1 MRLQRKGLEGV
12 SNSARNH
19 APGDIS
25 TEMTDGVRRS
35 EAARSDASPKGCLTP
50 AAFAERFEGV
60 SRTLW
65 CIAAAVVGDRFAA
78 DDVVQE
84 SAMVALGK
92 LEQFDSNSNFLAW
105 MARIVRFTALNHGRR
120 RKSTHLIDHIDADRS
135 PSGYADARANSSDH
149 AAVTGHGDLLA
160 DQHAFDDRVLAALNT
175 LDPTARACLLLR
187 VVMNRPYRDIALALD
202 IAEGTAMSH
211 VHRSRMTLRA
221 TLSDETASH
230 LSRQGGSHA
239 AH

>member
-1 MRLQRKGLEGV
+1 M
-12 SNSARNH
+12 SNSAREP
-19 APGDIS
+19 AWSDIPP
-25 TEMTDGVRRS
+25 EMTDGARLS

-84 SAMVALGK
+84 SAMIALGK

-105 MARIVRFTALNHGRR
+105 MARIVRFTALNYGRR
-120 RKSTHLIDHIDADRS
+120 RKSTHLIDHLDADRS
-135 PSGYADARANSSDH
+135 PSSYSDGIANSSDH
-149 AAVTGHGDLLA
+149 ASVTGHGHLLA
-160 DQHAFDDRVLAALNT
+160 DQHAFDDRVLTALNA

-211 VHRSRMTLRA
+211 VHRSRMALR
-221 TLSDETASH
+221 TMLSSKAGTVS
-230 LSRQGGSHA
+230 SRQGGTHV